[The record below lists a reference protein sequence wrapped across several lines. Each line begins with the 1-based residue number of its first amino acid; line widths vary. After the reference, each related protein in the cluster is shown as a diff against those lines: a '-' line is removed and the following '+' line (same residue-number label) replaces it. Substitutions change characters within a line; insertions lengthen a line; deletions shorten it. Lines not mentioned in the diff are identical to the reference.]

1 MLGGVGGGDEGRNEQ
16 TEEGSHWCSH
26 RGERKQGGRF
36 FRRVRDKVIF
46 LPVRQTKGR
55 RKFLAFGAG
64 VLTGS
69 PFEGPGRV
77 IRELTA
83 SPGTGSSR
91 TPHGELLGTITPSAL
106 HFERHHSGVPAID
119 PGRHELLI
127 HGLVERPVVLT
138 MADIKKFPAFSR
150 TYFLECGGNS
160 IGEQS
165 GTTQPDVQRSHGLLS
180 CSEWTGVPLKTVL
193 AGVGVKA
200 EAKWMIAEGADA
212 GRMARSIP
220 MEKVLDDALL
230 VYGQNG
236 EALRPEQGYPLRLFL
251 PGWEGNTNV
260 KWLHRLQ
267 FAEAPAMSAKE
278 TAYYTE
284 LGRDGK
290 AQIFTFVMEA
300 RSVIT
305 RPSGLQKIVPGLQEI
320 TGLAWT
326 GKGKIARVEVS
337 TDGGKSWADAEL
349 QAPVLALAVVR
360 FRMAWNW
367 DGKETVIQSRCTDE
381 TGFLQPTHEELIAAR
396 GTRSGYHYNAQKPWR
411 VGADGM
417 VTHV

>member
-1 MLGGVGGGDEGRNEQ
+1 MLASSSCKAPLGTSDSGAHMRAY
-16 TEEGSHWCSH
+16 
-26 RGERKQGGRF
+26 GER
-36 FRRVRDKVIF
+36 
-46 LPVRQTKGR
+46 
-55 RKFLAFGAG
+55 
-64 VLTGS
+64 S
-69 PFEGPGRV
+69 PFESPVRV

-91 TPHGELLGTITPSAL
+91 TPLAELYGTITPSAL
-106 HFERHHSGVPAID
+106 HFERHHSGVPSID
-119 PGRHELLI
+119 PSKHELLI
-127 HGLVERPVVLT
+127 HGLVEKPLVFT
-138 MADIKKFPAFSR
+138 MAEIKRFPSFSR

-165 GTTQPDVQRSHGLLS
+165 GNTQPDVQRSHGLLS
-180 CSEWTGVPLKTVL
+180 CTEWTGVPLKEVL
-193 AGVGVKA
+193 RGVGVKP

-236 EALRPEQGYPLRLFL
+236 EALRPEQGYPLRLLL
-251 PGWEGNTNV
+251 PGWEGNANV
-260 KWLHRLQ
+260 KWLRRLH
-267 FAEAPAMSAKE
+267 FAVEPAMSAKE

-305 RPSGLQKIVPGLQEI
+305 RPSGLQKIEPGFHEI

-337 TDGGKSWADAEL
+337 TDGGASWAEAEL
-349 QAPVLALAVVR
+349 QNPVLPLAVAR
-360 FRMAWNW
+360 FRFPWTW
-367 DGKETVIQSRCTDE
+367 DGKETVIQCRCTDE
-381 TGFLQPTHEELIAAR
+381 TGFLQPTHDELIEAR
-396 GTRSGYHYNAQKPWR
+396 GSHSGYHYNAIKPWR
-411 VGADGM
+411 VGADGN